1 VIMLRIARIAML
13 LGTVRALSVALPSPR
28 PLLAVSRLRQH
39 WTMAVPTDLEF
50 PWQSGVYLD
59 EQVEELWDTV
69 VTFYESESAA
79 ANAAR
84 QCKFVILCPLYAS
97 PQLLRA
103 SHAALIEAIGADE
116 AAEILVK
123 NPAVLTCGEGLRNA
137 DRAEIFRLANLRQ
150 VLDRI
155 PPQAIWATILVLV
168 VGIGGKI
175 LAIQLGLVDRVDWGG
190 SVPLGF

>member
-1 VIMLRIARIAML
+1 MLRIARIAML
-13 LGTVRALSVALPSPR
+13 LGTARALLVSPSPR
-28 PLLAVSRLRQH
+28 PVLAASWPRQRL
-39 WTMAVPTDLEF
+39 TMAVPSDLKF
-50 PWQSGVYLD
+50 PWQSGTYSD

-69 VTFYESESAA
+69 ASLYESESAA
-79 ANAAR
+79 ADAAR
-84 QCKFVILCPLYAS
+84 QCKYVILCPLYAS

-103 SHAALIEAIGADE
+103 SHTALIQNIGEED